1 MKVLAKDR
9 WALRK
14 LEKSVRSMQSW
25 DEEEE
30 DGTVFKKK
38 ESSKA
43 KEERSPLKRGLGL
56 CMDKR

>member
-1 MKVLAKDR
+1 
-9 WALRK
+9 
-14 LEKSVRSMQSW
+14 MQSW